1 MDWRQIFMF
10 VINNTAGQS
19 VIMNEIYEE
28 GFNLTADSYLTQNIS
43 RIKPDIFGDYLKKI
57 ESNNGKDCSGEI
69 IPTGIDTLD
78 AILGGGFGTGL
89 HVIGANP
96 GMGKTSLMLHILINL
111 ALKKRYS
118 LFFSLDMSSN
128 QTTMRLA
135 ANTSYRFSDLENKT
149 INDISN
155 AKVIMKDKKV
165 DCSVQ
170 ELYDRY
176 STAIDPYI
184 NILSVHGDSLGKI
197 DKSVT
202 YIESVETAIK
212 NFKQYSKAR
221 PVVVIDFL
229 QLLRNK
235 PSSTYRD
242 ENDGEITLKSY
253 DKRLEMDHIIDALK
267 DLSTVYD
274 VPIIVITSINRSSYT
289 KSNGYSNDDYDISF
303 SKESGNIEYMADV
316 LIRLTSG
323 DGATIFG
330 GPNME
335 RVNLMVVKS
344 RSGKQ
349 HVTIPLDFI
358 PEYAYF
364 QSVEENS

>member
-1 MDWRQIFMF
+1 MF
-10 VINNTAGQS
+10 AINNAAGQS
-19 VIMNEIYEE
+19 VTMNEIYEE
-28 GFNLTADSYLTQNIS
+28 GFNITADSYLTQNIS

-69 IPTGIDTLD
+69 IPTGIDALD
-78 AILGGGFGTGL
+78 AILGGGFATGL

-111 ALKKRYS
+111 ALNKRHS
-118 LFFSLDMSSN
+118 LFFSLDMSAI
-128 QTTMRLA
+128 QTTMRLV
-135 ANTSYRFSDLENKT
+135 ANTSYRFDDLENKT

-170 ELYDRY
+170 ELCDRY

-235 PSSTYRD
+235 PSSTFRD

-316 LIRLTSG
+316 LIRLTSS
-323 DGATIFG
+323 DGATVFG

-335 RVNLMVVKS
+335 RVNLIVVKS

-349 HVTIPLDFI
+349 HVNIPLDFI

-364 QSVEENS
+364 QNVEENI

>member
-1 MDWRQIFMF
+1 MF
-10 VINNTAGQS
+10 AINNAAGQS
-19 VIMNEIYEE
+19 VTMNEIYEE
-28 GFNLTADSYLTQNIS
+28 GFNITADSYLTQNIS

-69 IPTGIDTLD
+69 IPTGIDSLD

-111 ALKKRYS
+111 ALNKRHS
-118 LFFSLDMSSN
+118 LFFSLDMSAI
-128 QTTMRLA
+128 QTTMRLVS
-135 ANTSYRFSDLENKT
+135 NTSYRFTDLVNKT

-155 AKVIMKDKKV
+155 AKIIMKDKKV
-165 DCSVQ
+165 DSSVQ

-349 HVTIPLDFI
+349 HVTIPLYFI

>member
-1 MDWRQIFMF
+1 MF
-10 VINNTAGQS
+10 VINNAAGQS
-19 VIMNEIYEE
+19 VTMNEIYEE
-28 GFNLTADSYLTQNIS
+28 GFNITADSYLTQNIS
-43 RIKPDIFGDYLKKI
+43 RIKPDIFRDYLKKI
-57 ESNNGKDCSGEI
+57 ESNNGKDCGGEI
-69 IPTGIDTLD
+69 IPTGIDSLD

-111 ALKKRYS
+111 ALNKRHS
-118 LFFSLDMSSN
+118 LFFSLDMSAI
-128 QTTMRLA
+128 QTTMRLVS
-135 ANTSYRFSDLENKT
+135 NTSYRFTDLENMT

-170 ELYDRY
+170 ELCDRY
-176 STAIDPYI
+176 SIAIDPYI

-212 NFKQYSKAR
+212 NFKQYSKVR

-289 KSNGYSNDDYDISF
+289 KSNDDYDISF
-303 SKESGNIEYMADV
+303 SKESGNIEYTADV

-335 RVNLMVVKS
+335 RVNLTVVKS
-344 RSGKQ
+344 RFGKQ

-364 QSVEENS
+364 QSVKENT

>member
-1 MDWRQIFMF
+1 MF
-10 VINNTAGQS
+10 VIKDAAGQS
-19 VIMNEIYEE
+19 VNMNEIYEE
-28 GFNLTADSYLTQNIS
+28 GFNLTIDSYLNKNIS
-43 RIKPDIFGDYLKKI
+43 RIKPDFFGDYLKRI
-57 ESNNGKDCSGEI
+57 ESRNGKNCSGEI
-69 IPTGIDTLD
+69 ISTGIDALD
-78 AILGGGFGTGL
+78 DVLGGGFATGL

-96 GMGKTSLMLHILINL
+96 GMGKTSLMLHILVNL
-111 ALKKRYS
+111 ALKKQPS
-118 LFFSLDMSSN
+118 LFFSLDMSAI
-128 QTTMRLA
+128 QTTMRLV
-135 ANTSYRFSDLENKT
+135 ANTSYRFDDLENKT

-155 AKVIMKDKKV
+155 AKVIMKDKKI
-165 DCSVQ
+165 DCGVQ

-176 STAIDPYI
+176 LNTIDPYI
-184 NILSVHGDSLGKI
+184 NILSIQGVSSDGI

-202 YIESVETAIK
+202 YVESVGTAIK
-212 NFKQYSKAR
+212 NFKEHLKVR

-229 QLLRNK
+229 QLLQSK

-253 DKRLEMDHIIDALK
+253 DKRLEMDHIVNTLK

-274 VPIIVITSINRSSYT
+274 IPIIVITSINRSSYT

-323 DGATIFG
+323 DSSTVFG

-335 RVNLMVVKS
+335 RINLIVVKS
-344 RSGKQ
+344 RVGKQ
-349 HVTIPLDFI
+349 HVTISLDFI

-364 QSVEENS
+364 QSVE

>member
-1 MDWRQIFMF
+1 MF
-10 VINNTAGQS
+10 VINNAAGQS
-19 VIMNEIYEE
+19 VTMNEIYEE
-28 GFNLTADSYLTQNIS
+28 GFNLTADSYLTQSIS

-69 IPTGIDTLD
+69 IPTGIDALD
-78 AILGGGFGTGL
+78 AIIGGGFSEGL
-89 HVIGANP
+89 YIIGANP

-111 ALKKRYS
+111 ALNKRHS
-118 LFFSLDMSSN
+118 LFFSLDMSAI
-128 QTTMRLA
+128 QTTMRLV
-135 ANTSYRFSDLENKT
+135 ANTSYRFNDLENKT

-155 AKVIMKDKKV
+155 AKVILKDKKI

-170 ELYDRY
+170 ELCDRY

-184 NILSVHGDSLGKI
+184 NILSVHVDPLGKI
-197 DKSVT
+197 DKSAT
-202 YIESVETAIK
+202 YIESIETAIK
-212 NFKQYSKAR
+212 NFKQYSKTR

-235 PSSTYRD
+235 PSSTCRD

-253 DKRLEMDHIIDALK
+253 DKRLEMEHIIDTLK
-267 DLSTVYD
+267 DLSAVYH
-274 VPIIVITSINRSSYT
+274 VPIIAISSVNRSSYT
-289 KSNGYSNDDYDISF
+289 KSNGDSNDDYDISF
-303 SKESGNIEYMADV
+303 GKESGNIEYMAHV

-323 DGATIFG
+323 DSATVFG
-330 GPNME
+330 GPKME
-335 RVNLMVVKS
+335 RVKLIILKS

-349 HVTIPLDFI
+349 YETISLDFI

-364 QSVEENS
+364 QSVEEGA

>member
-1 MDWRQIFMF
+1 MF
-10 VINNTAGQS
+10 VTNNAAGQS
-19 VIMNEIYEE
+19 VTMNEIYEE
-28 GFNLTADSYLTQNIS
+28 GFNLTADSYLTKNIS

-57 ESNNGKDCSGEI
+57 ESNNGQDCNGEI
-69 IPTGIDTLD
+69 IPTGIDALD
-78 AILGGGFGTGL
+78 AIIGGGFSEGL
-89 HVIGANP
+89 YIICAKP
-96 GMGKTSLMLHILINL
+96 GMGKTSLMSHILNNL
-111 ALKKRYS
+111 ALKKRHS
-118 LFFSLDMSSN
+118 LFFSLDMSAI
-128 QTTMRLA
+128 QTTTRLA
-135 ANTSYRFSDLENKT
+135 ANTSYRFDDLENKT

-155 AKVIMKDKKV
+155 AKVIMKDKKI

-184 NILSVHGDSLGKI
+184 NILSVHVDPSGKI
-197 DKSVT
+197 DKSAT

-212 NFKQYSKAR
+212 NFKQYSKTS

-235 PSSTYRD
+235 PSSTFRD
-242 ENDGEITLKSY
+242 DNDGEIILRSY

-267 DLSTVYD
+267 DLSTVYH
-274 VPIIVITSINRSSYT
+274 VPIIAISSINRSSYT

-303 SKESGNIEYMADV
+303 GKESGNIEYKADI
-316 LIRLTSG
+316 LILLTSG
-323 DGATIFG
+323 DGATVFG

-335 RVNLMVVKS
+335 RVNLIVFKS

-349 HVTIPLDFI
+349 YVTIPLDFI

-364 QSVEENS
+364 QSVEEGA